1 VGLYGSPLTKIRR
14 RMPAKDR
21 YHDTVKN
28 ALIKDG
34 WIILADPYTVEYE
47 GDNLYADLLA
57 EKTLLPEQKERI
69 IVVEIKSFIGPSPMN
84 DFQNALGQ
92 YLLYRDF
99 LAFSHKNYKLYL
111 AVKNSIFDTFFQRKS
126 IQAVIQHYQINFVI
140 FNDKKE
146 EITSWIK
153 SQNIEY

>member
-1 VGLYGSPLTKIRR
+1 
-14 RMPAKDR
+14 MPRKDI
-21 YHDTVKN
+21 YHDSFKN

-34 WIILADPYTVEYE
+34 WTIIADPYTVEYE
-47 GDNLYADLLA
+47 NDNLYADLLA
-57 EKTLLPEQKERI
+57 EKNLVPEKQKQI
-69 IVVEIKSFIGPSPMN
+69 IVVEIKSFINPSPMN

-99 LAFSHKNYKLYL
+99 LEFSHKDYELYL
-111 AVKNSIFDTFFQRKS
+111 AVRSTTFNTFFQRKS
-126 IQAVIQHYQINFVI
+126 IQAVIQRHQINLIV

-153 SQNIEY
+153 LYNIEN

>member
-1 VGLYGSPLTKIRR
+1 MG
-14 RMPAKDR
+14 AKDI
-21 YHDTVKN
+21 YHEAVKN

-34 WIILADPYTVEYE
+34 WTITADPYTIEYE

-57 EKTLLPEQKERI
+57 EKTLLAEQQGRK
-69 IVVEIKSFIGPSPMN
+69 IVVEIKSFINPSPMN

-99 LAFSHKNYKLYL
+99 LEFSQKNYEIYL
-111 AVKNSIFDTFFQRKS
+111 AVRTAVFNSFFQRPS
-126 IQAVIQHYQINFVI
+126 IQAVTKRHQLNLIV

-153 SQNIEY
+153 SFNIES

>member
-1 VGLYGSPLTKIRR
+1 
-14 RMPAKDR
+14 
-21 YHDTVKN
+21 
-28 ALIKDG
+28 
-34 WIILADPYTVEYE
+34 
-47 GDNLYADLLA
+47 
-57 EKTLLPEQKERI
+57 
-69 IVVEIKSFIGPSPMN
+69 MN

>member
-1 VGLYGSPLTKIRR
+1 
-14 RMPAKDR
+14 MPAKDV
-21 YHDTVKN
+21 YHEAVKN

-34 WIILADPYTVEYE
+34 WTIIADPYTIEYE

-57 EKTLLPEQKERI
+57 EKTLLAEQQERR
-69 IVVEIKSFIGPSPMN
+69 IVVEIKSFINPSPMN

-99 LAFSHKNYKLYL
+99 LEFSHKDYELYL
-111 AVKNSIFDTFFQRKS
+111 AVKNTVFNTFFQRKS
-126 IQAVIQHYQINFVI
+126 IQAVIKRHQINFIV
-140 FNDKKE
+140 FSDKKE

-153 SQNIEY
+153 SFDIES

>member
-1 VGLYGSPLTKIRR
+1 
-14 RMPAKDR
+14 MPAKDV
-21 YHDTVKN
+21 YHDAVKN

-34 WIILADPYTVEYE
+34 WRIIADPYTIEYE

-57 EKTLLPEQKERI
+57 EKTLLAEQQERR
-69 IVVEIKSFIGPSPMN
+69 IVVEIKSFINPSPMN

-99 LAFSHKNYKLYL
+99 LEFSHKDYELYL
-111 AVKNSIFDTFFQRKS
+111 AVKNAVFNTFFQRKS
-126 IQAVIQHYQINFVI
+126 IEAVIKRHQINFIV

-153 SQNIEY
+153 SFNIEN

>member
-1 VGLYGSPLTKIRR
+1 
-14 RMPAKDR
+14 MPKKDI
-21 YHDTVKN
+21 YHNSFKN

-34 WIILADPYTVEYE
+34 WTILADPYTVEYE
-47 GDNLYADLLA
+47 NDNLYADLLA
-57 EKTLLPEQKERI
+57 QKNLLPQQQKRI
-69 IVVEIKSFIGPSPMN
+69 IVVEIKSFINPSPMN

-99 LAFSHKNYKLYL
+99 LEFSNRNYELYL
-111 AVKNSIFDTFFQRKS
+111 AVRSAVFNSFFQRKS
-126 IQAVIQHYQINFVI
+126 IQPVIKRHQLNFIV

-153 SQNIEY
+153 L

>member
-1 VGLYGSPLTKIRR
+1 
-14 RMPAKDR
+14 MPAKDI

-28 ALIKDG
+28 ALTKDG
-34 WIILADPYTVEYE
+34 WVILADPYTVEYE

-57 EKTLLPEQKERI
+57 EKTSLPKRQERI
-69 IVVEIKSFIGPSPMN
+69 IVVEIKSFISPSPMN

-99 LAFSHKNYKLYL
+99 LQFSHKDYQLYL
-111 AVKNSIFDTFFQRKS
+111 AVKTSIFDTFFQRKS
-126 IQAVIQHYQINFVI
+126 IQAVIKHHQVNFVT

-153 SQNIEY
+153 S

>member
-1 VGLYGSPLTKIRR
+1 VI
-14 RMPAKDR
+14 
-21 YHDTVKN
+21 N

-34 WIILADPYTVEYE
+34 WTILADPYTIEYE

-57 EKTLLPEQKERI
+57 EKTLLAEQQERR
-69 IVVEIKSFIGPSPMN
+69 IVVEIKSFINPSPMN

-99 LAFSHKNYKLYL
+99 LEFSHKDYEIYL
-111 AVKNSIFDTFFQRKS
+111 AVRNAVFNNFFQRKS
-126 IQAVIQHYQINFVI
+126 IQAVIKRHQINLIV

-146 EITSWIK
+146 QITSWIK
-153 SQNIEY
+153 LGNIESESRTF